1 MAMEV
6 GNPRRS
12 TPGSGGKG
20 EGLDSASRRVSQSL
34 SFPICKVRD
43 RDSNHLTELLRELNC
58 HLVQCLRGHRED
70 DGDGGNARWLG
81 LTRLF
86 RTRAPISGG
95 FRLEWEPVCSPPALS
110 KCESGATHGSIL
122 WGVLTMQIP
131 RPSS

>member
-43 RDSNHLTELLRELNC
+43 RDSNHLTELLQELNC
-58 HLVQCLRGHRED
+58 HLMQCLRGHRED

-95 FRLEWEPVCSPPALS
+95 SAWN
-110 KCESGATHGSIL
+110 GSL
-122 WGVLTMQIP
+122 YAP
-131 RPSS
+131 HRPSQSVGLGPPTGASFGVF